1 MNRHRL
7 KITIM
12 CNYSFDQIKEGE
24 IIKVDGVNL
33 TITKLSIRRKKSIDK
48 HNG

>member
-12 CNYSFDQIKEGE
+12 YNYFPFDQIKEGE

-33 TITKLSIRRKKSIDK
+33 TITKLSIRRKRYRQT
-48 HNG
+48 